1 MYKEIT
7 TPIGVPENNFISSI
21 LLTKTPFYFISPHL
35 DDAVLS
41 AGDLI
46 LFLIEQKIP
55 VTVITVFTK
64 ISPKPYTLSAK
75 SFIRQCGYNDA
86 ELLFADRR
94 SEDKE
99 IFKKIGIQTEH
110 FDFVDATWRKKENI
124 SSFRKILSRFIPE
137 LGHRYPIHQ
146 LNVISG
152 KIVPEDQLL
161 IDEVGSAISKI
172 IGENNDC
179 RIFAPAAFGNH
190 VDHTLARKVCAKYFP
205 GAILWSDFP
214 YNTRESGSIKIE
226 GYEQCEWSNNPEGKI
241 ALIKEYKT
249 QFQAM
254 FSGGIPRIPE
264 IFYIP
269 KGQNI

>member
-1 MYKEIT
+1 MTFTE
-7 TPIGVPENNFISSI
+7 
-21 LLTKTPFYFISPHL
+21 LTKQIIEAKAPCLFISPHL

-46 LFLIEQKIP
+46 LFLIGQKIP

-94 SEDKE
+94 NEDEE

-110 FDFVDATWRKKENI
+110 LGFVDATWRKKENI
-124 SSFRKILSRFIPE
+124 SSFRKTLSRFIPE

-172 IGENNDC
+172 IGEYNDC

-226 GYEQCEWSNNPEGKI
+226 GYEQCEWSNNPEEKI

-269 KGQNI
+269 KGRNI

>member
-1 MYKEIT
+1 MTFTK
-7 TPIGVPENNFISSI
+7 
-21 LLTKTPFYFISPHL
+21 LTKQIINEKAPCLFISPHL

-41 AGDLI
+41 AGDFI

-124 SSFRKILSRFIPE
+124 SSFHIQLMNRVAVSE
-137 LGHRYPIHQ
+137 LR
-146 LNVISG
+146 N
-152 KIVPEDQLL
+152 K
-161 IDEVGSAISKI
+161 SAQ
-172 IGENNDC
+172 C
-179 RIFAPAAFGNH
+179 FA
-190 VDHTLARKVCAKYFP
+190 K
-205 GAILWSDFP
+205 
-214 YNTRESGSIKIE
+214 
-226 GYEQCEWSNNPEGKI
+226 
-241 ALIKEYKT
+241 
-249 QFQAM
+249 
-254 FSGGIPRIPE
+254 
-264 IFYIP
+264 
-269 KGQNI
+269 